1 MTKKKG
7 FFSKIK
13 SKLSKEQDDSEFIEH
28 EETLHDGEEYE
39 EEYEGDEGEVYEED
53 VDIPLPPPPTAQLDN
68 HQEEDQDEHQ
78 EDDNVL
84 EDPTLEVYID
94 DLEAHSEEDAG
105 FLSKL
110 KSKLS
115 NKSKDDT
122 EDEDSEEF
130 SDDEED
136 ELEAESGNKYNV
148 MQRMLDKIKS
158 KTEDFDLSKVG
169 AGKRGKGHQ
178 SGAQYFLPNLLSNE
192 SRPKIHHYFLILLT
206 CAFLYQ
212 IGKFAA
218 LFLSGKDSSA
228 KFQTNFS
235 RPTTYD
241 HNPSIANIR
250 NYNPFNIQEDENEK
264 TETKVKRPKNVVK
277 VCLSADQESRLG
289 FKLLNTIVLQN
300 TKKSVAS
307 VSNRGKVENV
317 RVGGKINNIA
327 EIGSITRQKV
337 IFKNLRTGE
346 CEFIAN
352 VDEKAKRF
360 ARKANTKILPPSRA
374 KEVMP
379 EFNKDIKVEGN
390 NFKIKKEL
398 RDSLLSNIGDVLTQ
412 AKAITIKN
420 PDGSLCFKMTEVK
433 PGSIYSYLNVQN
445 DDIIC
450 EINGAKIENMNQ
462 IMGMFGKIKS
472 TDYYELGIKRNGV
485 QQSYNYNFV
494 E

>member
-1 MTKKKG
+1 
-7 FFSKIK
+7 
-13 SKLSKEQDDSEFIEH
+13 
-28 EETLHDGEEYE
+28 
-39 EEYEGDEGEVYEED
+39 
-53 VDIPLPPPPTAQLDN
+53 
-68 HQEEDQDEHQ
+68 
-78 EDDNVL
+78 
-84 EDPTLEVYID
+84 
-94 DLEAHSEEDAG
+94 
-105 FLSKL
+105 
-110 KSKLS
+110 
-115 NKSKDDT
+115 
-122 EDEDSEEF
+122 
-130 SDDEED
+130 
-136 ELEAESGNKYNV
+136 
-148 MQRMLDKIKS
+148 MLDKIKS
-158 KTEDFDLSKVG
+158 KTEDFDLSRVG
-169 AGKRGKGHQ
+169 SGLGKRTKGQ
-178 SGAQYFLPNLLSNE
+178 PTGAQYFLPNLLSNE

-218 LFLSGKDSSA
+218 LFLNGKDGGA
-228 KFQTNFS
+228 KFQTDFS
-235 RPTTYD
+235 RPNTYD
-241 HNPSIANIR
+241 HNASIANIR

-277 VCLSADQESRLG
+277 ICLAADQESRLG

-300 TKKSVAS
+300 SAKSVAS

-360 ARKANTKILPPSRA
+360 ARKANTKILPPSSA
-374 KEVMP
+374 KDVMP